1 MRIVLDSLTAA
12 AATELAVSS
21 SSDGLGDDVN
31 IVTAR
36 REILTSSCAQG
47 DVAPAG
53 YVAVKRCPT
62 VGRVEVAGY
71 ALSKRKHT
79 DGRVAAAV
87 VVCERKSSVGRVV
100 AAGCVGSKR

>member
-12 AATELAVSS
+12 AGAC
-21 SSDGLGDDVN
+21 DDVN

-47 DVAPAG
+47 DVALAG
-53 YVAVKRCPT
+53 CVAFKRSPT
-62 VGRVEVAGY
+62 VGRVEVAGC
-71 ALSKRKHT
+71 ALSKRKTT

-87 VVCERKSSVGRVV
+87 VVVR
-100 AAGCVGSKR
+100 A